1 MIATLPR
8 LGPNCFRK
16 EHRARTINT
25 QFILS
30 VYVVSQN
37 LLTQERNYL
46 KTCIRT
52 FLTRWRIPP

>member
-8 LGPNCFRK
+8 LRPSCLGN
-16 EHRARTINT
+16 EHRARTISKL
-25 QFILS
+25 FILS

-52 FLTRWRIPP
+52 FLTFLIP